1 MVSEDKSMSLVEH
14 IEELRRRLLVML
26 IALLITVAASF
37 LIAQYAITILASP
50 VGGLAHL
57 QSIEVTENFAVFV
70 KVALLC
76 GFILAFPV
84 IIYELLRFILPGL
97 TPREKRFVA
106 FSIPVATIFFTGG
119 VAFAY
124 FVMLPSAL
132 PFLMKFLGVTTNP
145 RLSSYFNFVTGLLFW
160 VGLCFEFPLFIFILS
175 RFGIVSARSL
185 LKFWRQAIVAIA
197 VVAAV
202 ITPTVDP
209 VNMSLMMAPLI
220 GLYFI
225 SILFAL
231 FGYKKKDEIES
242 GKPKKSKRPS

>member
-1 MVSEDKSMSLVEH
+1 MTTEDKSMSLVEH

-26 IALLITVAASF
+26 IALLVTVAASF
-37 LIAQYAITILASP
+37 LFAQYAISFLAQP

-97 TPREKRFVA
+97 TQREKRFIG
-106 FSIPVATIFFTGG
+106 FSIPVATIFFVGG

-124 FVMLPSAL
+124 FIMLPSAL

-197 VVAAV
+197 VLAAV

-209 VNMSLMMAPLI
+209 VNMALMMAPLI

-225 SILFAL
+225 SILFAV
-231 FGYKKKDEIES
+231 FGYKKKDEIE
-242 GKPKKSKRPS
+242 PKKPRKVRRPS

>member
-1 MVSEDKSMSLVEH
+1 MAVEDKSMSLVEH
-14 IEELRRRLLVML
+14 IEELRRRLLIML
-26 IALLITVAASF
+26 VALLVAVSASF
-37 LIAQYAITILASP
+37 LFAQYAITL
-50 VGGLAHL
+50 LAHL

-106 FSIPVATIFFTGG
+106 FSIPVATIFFVGG

-160 VGLCFEFPLFIFILS
+160 VGLCFEFPLFVFILS

-185 LKFWRQAIVAIA
+185 LKFWRQAIIAIA
-197 VVAAV
+197 VVSAV

-231 FGYKKKDEIES
+231 FGYKKKDEIELQ
-242 GKPKKSKRPS
+242 KHKKLKKSKRPS

>member
-1 MVSEDKSMSLVEH
+1 MSEAEKSMTLVEH

-26 IALLITVAASF
+26 VSLLITVAASF
-37 LIAQYAITILASP
+37 LFAQYVITILAQP

-70 KVALLC
+70 KVALLM
-76 GFILAFPV
+76 GFIIAFPV

-97 TPREKRFVA
+97 NQREKRFVA
-106 FSIPVATIFFTGG
+106 FSIPVATVFFVGG

-124 FVMLPSAL
+124 FVMLPAAL

-175 RFGIVSARSL
+175 RFGIVSAKFL
-185 LKFWRQAIVAIA
+185 LRYWRHAIVVIA

-209 VNMSLMMAPLI
+209 VNMALMMAPLI

-225 SILFAL
+225 SILFAAV
-231 FGYKKKDEIES
+231 GYH
-242 GKPKKSKRPS
+242 KRNSPEKIKE

>member
-1 MVSEDKSMSLVEH
+1 MSLIEH
-14 IEELRRRLLVML
+14 IEELRRRLLIIVITL
-26 IALLITVAASF
+26 VITVAISF
-37 LIAQYAITILASP
+37 LFSQQVINLLAQP
-50 VGGLAHL
+50 VGGLTQL
-57 QSIEVTENFAVFV
+57 QSIEVTENFSVFV

-76 GFILAFPV
+76 GFVLAFPV
-84 IIYELLRFILPGL
+84 VIYELLRFILPGL
-97 TPREKRFVA
+97 TSREKRFVG
-106 FSIPVATIFFTGG
+106 FSIPVATLFFVGG

-160 VGLCFEFPLFIFILS
+160 VGLCFEFPLFIFILA
-175 RFGIVSARSL
+175 RFGIVSARFL
-185 LKFWRQAIVAIA
+185 LKFWRQAIIVIA
-197 VVAAV
+197 VMASI

-209 VNMSLMMAPLI
+209 VNMALMMAPLI

-231 FGYKKKDEIES
+231 FGYTKKEDI
-242 GKPKKSKRPS
+242 KSKQAK